1 MPGGVYIH
9 RSLLGGG
16 GLKLVLVTEQLVK
29 YGIADLFFPAHIYC
43 GTSKPGKLGAW
54 GPGCLIFVLCLV
66 PQLQLH
72 QSAVCLLG
80 QRPKTT
86 LLCILSLGTSM

>member
-1 MPGGVYIH
+1 MPGLVNVMPGGVYMY

-29 YGIADLFFPAHIYC
+29 YGIADFSFPAHIDW

-66 PQLQLH
+66 PRLQLH
-72 QSAVCLLG
+72 RSAYWDKDRR
-80 QRPKTT
+80 Q
-86 LLCILSLGTSM
+86 LCSAS